1 MKRDHFVKILTNT
14 ELFYKPTCSENVQR
28 NVFIYVCIYIYI
40 YMCMY
45 VYINVFIP
53 KSNQNTFIVTSP
65 QHKCLGEWNSYE
77 RAPDSAKKKKMF
89 TYGQYVFTDT
99 QSHISDK
106 SRIPL
111 TEVHQ
116 NTWLKLVYIVPVE
129 NTPAY
134 FILLIIIFAHSLLSC
149 ITWVCLCNH
158 FCACHGS
165 KSPLLQFC
173 VYRTFYHLAHFISPI
188 LILNK
193 SPLTEPLCF
202 VMHCYVCLLKTMLI
216 RHF

>member
-1 MKRDHFVKILTNT
+1 MQWKCAAKYI
-14 ELFYKPTCSENVQR
+14 Y
-28 NVFIYVCIYIYI
+28 VFIYGCVYIYIQYMCIYIYVCI
-40 YMCMY
+40 
-45 VYINVFIP
+45 YINVFIP
-53 KSNQNTFIVTSP
+53 KSNHFYCHITTAQVPWWVKFLWACSR
-65 QHKCLGEWNSYE
+65 QC
-77 RAPDSAKKKKMF
+77 KKIKI

-106 SRIPL
+106 SRIPH

-116 NTWLKLVYIVPVE
+116 NTWLKLGYIVPVE

-173 VYRTFYHLAHFISPI
+173 VYRTFYHLAQLISPI